1 MFKHNIQC
9 NMIIGNRG
17 NIKVT
22 TPSDYCTLLEN
33 YTAEDYKQLL
43 YLTENNK

>member
-1 MFKHNIQC
+1 MFKHNIKC
-9 NMIIGNRG
+9 NLIVSNRG

-22 TPSDYCTLLEN
+22 TPSDYCTLLGN

-43 YLTENNK
+43 SLQENK